1 MTALARL
8 WHFWTE
14 SWSAPRRGRWL
25 YIAMTAGFGGLAVAG
40 AVMGE
45 AAVAAIAGI
54 VALATAALAALA
66 PRLAEWTKRDV
77 GTEL

>member
-1 MTALARL
+1 MLRGL
-8 WHFWTE
+8 WRFWTE
-14 SWSAPRRGRWL
+14 SWSAPRRARWL
-25 YIAMTAGFGGLAVAG
+25 YIAMTAAFGGLAIAG

-54 VALATAALAALA
+54 VAVATASLAVLA